1 MKRFLITFSICVL
14 FIAFIVNAS
23 AANESKD
30 DKTPQPSKPTYAEY
44 ECARAELYD
53 AALDIITITREY
65 YYECDSS
72 ERDWCLYADISEVNR
87 SVIENYRVPDLS
99 VLLEAIDEMDEA
111 SCLADAFDE
120 PLIRFGHARERY
132 NKMTKQLFDEP

>member
-1 MKRFLITFSICVL
+1 MKKFLIMLPVC
-14 FIAFIVNAS
+14 FILIALIVNTS
-23 AANESKD
+23 ALAEPKD
-30 DKTPQPSKPTYAEY
+30 DLTIPVPKPTYAEY
-44 ECARAELYD
+44 EMARSELYD

-120 PLIRFGHARERY
+120 PLIRFDHARERY